1 MCIRATLIDISL
13 TILLYKVQRR
23 RWRPYLSDQTVET
36 NSYKL
41 RDTNF
46 RYLKIIITYNLSY
59 KYTFYFTQCDSFITV
74 GKLFCVFK
82 SNTCETSEFSGEDP
96 LILHGAGF
104 DMTSREQKF

>member
-1 MCIRATLIDISL
+1 MDTVPIESE
-13 TILLYKVQRR
+13 
-23 RWRPYLSDQTVET
+23 QTVET

-59 KYTFYFTQCDSFITV
+59 KYTFYFIQFDIFITV
-74 GKLFCVFK
+74 GKIFCVFK
-82 SNTCETSEFSGEDP
+82 SNTCEISEFSGEDP

-104 DMTSREQKF
+104 DMTSREQKCS

>member
-1 MCIRATLIDISL
+1 MNTVLIESE
-13 TILLYKVQRR
+13 
-23 RWRPYLSDQTVET
+23 QTVET

-59 KYTFYFTQCDSFITV
+59 KYTFYFTHYDIFITV
-74 GKLFCVFK
+74 RKIFCVFK

-104 DMTSREQKF
+104 DMTSREQKCS

>member
-1 MCIRATLIDISL
+1 MDTVFIESE
-13 TILLYKVQRR
+13 
-23 RWRPYLSDQTVET
+23 QTVET

-41 RDTNF
+41 RDTNV

-82 SNTCETSEFSGEDP
+82 SNTCETSEFSGEHP

-104 DMTSREQKF
+104 DMTSREQKCS

>member
-1 MCIRATLIDISL
+1 MNTVLIESE
-13 TILLYKVQRR
+13 
-23 RWRPYLSDQTVET
+23 QTVET

-59 KYTFYFTQCDSFITV
+59 KYSFYFTQLDIFTTLGRI
-74 GKLFCVFK
+74 FCVFK

-104 DMTSREQKF
+104 DMTSTEQKCS